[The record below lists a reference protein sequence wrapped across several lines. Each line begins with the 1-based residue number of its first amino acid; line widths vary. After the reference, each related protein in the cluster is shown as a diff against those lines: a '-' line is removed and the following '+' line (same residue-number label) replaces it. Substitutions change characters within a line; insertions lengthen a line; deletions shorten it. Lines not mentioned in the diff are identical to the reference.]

1 MTTRYFGAPIARNED
16 RRLLTGRALF
26 VNDVER
32 PGMLHVA
39 FLRSPH
45 AHARLGAVELSRVRE
60 RPGVVAAYAADDLG
74 DYWKPGPLLVPPPPI
89 EGAIFN
95 QQTQVPLARGKV
107 RHVGEP
113 VAMVVAENRYMA
125 EDALAEIGVEYQ
137 PLPAVT
143 DLENFLSL
151 WVKGGGR
158 ALR

>member
-1 MTTRYFGAPIARNED
+1 MKTRYFGAPIARNED

-26 VNDVER
+26 VNDIER

-45 AHARLGAVELSRVRE
+45 AHAWLGAVDLSRVRE

-74 DYWKPGPLLVPPPPI
+74 DYWKSGPLLVPPPPV

-95 QQTQVPLARGKV
+95 QRTQVPLARGKV

-113 VAMVVAENRYMA
+113 VAVVVAESRY
-125 EDALAEIGVEYQ
+125 ICR
-137 PLPAVT
+137 
-143 DLENFLSL
+143 
-151 WVKGGGR
+151 GR
-158 ALR
+158 AGRHSRRISASAGGDRPRARVGARFGADP